1 MDRRRIAIIA
11 FFLGLLL
18 VIVSFLFLFLPLGM
32 L

>member
-18 VIVSFLFLFLPLGM
+18 IIASFLFLFLPSGM